1 MRIIAGKH
9 KGRKLFYFD
18 GDKIRPTS
26 DKAREAL
33 FAILYNVNGLS
44 FLDLCC
50 GTGAIGLE
58 AESRGAIVTMVDN
71 SKESLALTKKNANQ
85 IKSSAEIVLCD
96 AIKFLKTTNKTFDI
110 IFTDPPYNLEL
121 GEKIV
126 QTISERNL
134 LNKNGVLIY
143 EKDKPADYSYNNLV
157 KTKEK
162 KYGKNIFGFYG
173 VQTNE

>member
-9 KGRKLFYFD
+9 KGRKLYDFN

-58 AESRGAIVTMVDN
+58 AESRGAIVTMVDL
-71 SKESLALTKKNANQ
+71 SKESVALTKKNANQ
-85 IKSSAEIVLCD
+85 ISSQAEIICSD

-110 IFTDPPYNLEL
+110 IFSDPPYEIDL
-121 GEKIV
+121 GQEIINIV
-126 QTISERNL
+126 EQRNL
-134 LNKNGVLIY
+134 LNKNGIIIY
-143 EKDKPADYSYNNLV
+143 EKDKSVDYSTEKII

-162 KYGKNIFGFYG
+162 KYGKNIFGFYM
-173 VQTNE
+173 VKYE

>member
-9 KGRKLFYFD
+9 KGRKLYDFN

-33 FAILYNVNGLS
+33 FAILYNVNGLT

-58 AESRGAIVTMVDN
+58 AESRGAIVTMVDL
-71 SKESLALTKKNANQ
+71 SKESVALTKKNANQ
-85 IKSSAEIVLCD
+85 ISSQAEIICSD

-110 IFTDPPYNLEL
+110 IFSDPPYEIDL
-121 GEKIV
+121 GQEIINIV
-126 QTISERNL
+126 EQRNL
-134 LNKNGVLIY
+134 LNKNGIIIY
-143 EKDKPADYSYNNLV
+143 EKDKSVDYSTEKII

-162 KYGKNIFGFYG
+162 KYGKNIFGFYM
-173 VQTNE
+173 VKYE

>member
-9 KGRKLFYFD
+9 KGRKLYDFN

-58 AESRGAIVTMVDN
+58 AESRGAMVTMVDL
-71 SKESLALTKKNANQ
+71 SKESIALTKKNANQ
-85 IKSSAEIVLCD
+85 ISSQAEIICSD

-110 IFTDPPYNLEL
+110 IFSDPPYEIDL
-121 GEKIV
+121 GQEIINIV
-126 QTISERNL
+126 EQRNL
-134 LNKNGVLIY
+134 LNKNGIIIY
-143 EKDKPADYSYNNLV
+143 EKDKSVDYSTEKII

-162 KYGKNIFGFYG
+162 KYGKNIFGFYM
-173 VQTNE
+173 VKYE

>member
-9 KGRKLFYFD
+9 KGRKLYDFN

-58 AESRGAIVTMVDN
+58 AESRGAMVTMVDL
-71 SKESLALTKKNANQ
+71 SKESIALTKKNANQ
-85 IKSSAEIVLCD
+85 ISSQAEIICSD

-110 IFTDPPYNLEL
+110 IFSDPPYEIDL
-121 GEKIV
+121 GQEIINIV
-126 QTISERNL
+126 EQRNL
-134 LNKNGVLIY
+134 LNKNGIIIY
-143 EKDKPADYSYNNLV
+143 EKDKSVDYSTEKTI

-162 KYGKNIFGFYG
+162 KYGKNIFGFYM
-173 VQTNE
+173 VKYE

>member
-9 KGRKLFYFD
+9 KGRKLYDFN

-33 FAILYNVNGLS
+33 FAILCNVNGLS

-58 AESRGAIVTMVDN
+58 AESRGAIVTMVDL
-71 SKESLALTKKNANQ
+71 SKESVALTKKNANQ
-85 IKSSAEIVLCD
+85 ISSQAEIICSD

-110 IFTDPPYNLEL
+110 IFSDPPYEIDL
-121 GEKIV
+121 GQEIINIV
-126 QTISERNL
+126 EQRNL
-134 LNKNGVLIY
+134 LNKNGIIIY
-143 EKDKPADYSYNNLV
+143 EKDKSVDYSTEKII

-162 KYGKNIFGFYG
+162 KYGKNIFGFYM
-173 VQTNE
+173 VKYE